1 MMRAAR
7 LKRKSRFAL
16 PGGSV
21 RQRSNPLGKI
31 VSKELQTKITVGED
45 DYG

>member
-21 RQRSNPLGKI
+21 LQRSSPLGKI
-31 VSKELQTKITVGED
+31 ASKELQTKITVGED